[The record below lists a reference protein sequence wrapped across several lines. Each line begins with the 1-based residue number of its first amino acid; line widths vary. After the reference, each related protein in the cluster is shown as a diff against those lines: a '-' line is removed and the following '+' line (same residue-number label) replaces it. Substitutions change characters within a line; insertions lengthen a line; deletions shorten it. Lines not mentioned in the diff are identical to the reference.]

1 MKPTTLNESIEKKF
15 STTQRLISAT
25 DTKGNLTYCNDEFV
39 AVSGFSREELL
50 GSPHN
55 IVRHPDMPKAVFA
68 QMWSYLKSGKSWMGI
83 VKNQCKNG
91 GFYWVD
97 AYVTPILLN
106 GTIIGYESVRV
117 KPEEAHVKRAVE
129 IYRRLN
135 AGEKKVSTLER
146 LHAVTELFL
155 SPIVAT
161 AIVALALSIGNYWT
175 QTISCGLLLFA
186 MQVLGRHH
194 EKRAIESLRKIT
206 NGSFDNEL
214 MAQIYTNQ
222 RGALAQ
228 LQMIQVSEAAKIRTA
243 LNRISDFA
251 NQTAAL
257 ATTSG
262 HLAHESD
269 KSLQLQ
275 REEADMAATA
285 MNEMAASIS
294 QVSTHIYDTA
304 EEANQVNLL
313 SRTVAEQA
321 QGTREVIE
329 KLANTVEE
337 ISGSVERLASETN
350 SIQQAADM
358 IQAIAEQTNLLA
370 LNAAIEA
377 ARAGEQGRGFAVVA
391 DEVRA
396 LASKTRNSTTSIQK
410 IIGSLQ
416 QGAVQAVSV
425 AHQGSQEAK
434 AGVDKVKETQNALGR
449 ISTAVDHIHQMSEQM
464 AAASEEQAHVA
475 EDISR
480 QITSIAQISDLNA
493 ELSKKASE
501 TGVSLKSTAHEM
513 HALVERFKE

>member
-1 MKPTTLNESIEKKF
+1 
-15 STTQRLISAT
+15 
-25 DTKGNLTYCNDEFV
+25 
-39 AVSGFSREELL
+39 
-50 GSPHN
+50 
-55 IVRHPDMPKAVFA
+55 
-68 QMWSYLKSGKSWMGI
+68 
-83 VKNQCKNG
+83 
-91 GFYWVD
+91 
-97 AYVTPILLN
+97 
-106 GTIIGYESVRV
+106 
-117 KPEEAHVKRAVE
+117 
-129 IYRRLN
+129 
-135 AGEKKVSTLER
+135 
-146 LHAVTELFL
+146 
-155 SPIVAT
+155 
-161 AIVALALSIGNYWT
+161 
-175 QTISCGLLLFA
+175 
-186 MQVLGRHH
+186 
-194 EKRAIESLRKIT
+194 
-206 NGSFDNEL
+206 
-214 MAQIYTNQ
+214 
-222 RGALAQ
+222 
-228 LQMIQVSEAAKIRTA
+228 
-243 LNRISDFA
+243 
-251 NQTAAL
+251 
-257 ATTSG
+257 
-262 HLAHESD
+262 
-269 KSLQLQ
+269 
-275 REEADMAATA
+275 
-285 MNEMAASIS
+285 MAASIS

-321 QGTREVIE
+321 QGTRDVIE

-337 ISGSVERLASETN
+337 ISGSVERLASETH

-434 AGVDKVKETQNALGR
+434 AGVDQVKETQNALGR

-501 TGVSLKSTAHEM
+501 TGVSLKNTAHEM